1 LAHPSKVPNV
11 VELKQTSVVRPL
23 LGEQMQ
29 DAIEN
34 FRDYYADK
42 FAGGMPNFL
51 GSFGQSIIGQLQ
63 DAIQRPRSTIYL
75 FGNGGSHAICKCLEY
90 ALQAYATSRDLP
102 LRVQTGIDIHK
113 ATWLKTEG
121 SPGMSFIRVLEAEG
135 ADSRDTVVL
144 ISGSGDSDNLC
155 EVVRYAEDRSIPTL
169 AIIGSSRGKLRDLMD
184 PSRCFCV
191 TVEDQQISEDII
203 QSVTYFINQP
213 ITSIEQTQWSEFVC
227 SQAEKLRCVIQQ
239 IPASFIAGMAQA
251 VVDAFCCDKFVWVLG
266 FDHPSLSVCAEHTA
280 HNFNWDAVYLVDDPP
295 KRLISSSPTA
305 CNFSGISN
313 DRRREVIS
321 NLAGV
326 SKAEQRGV
334 ALLYSLNLGNHTLDG
349 LLTKLVDSDVPVF
362 LLSAEGQL
370 AQSHRGV
377 AVHNTA
383 LQEPQIQAGISQ
395 IVGHMLGRVIR
406 MKLMERQ
413 KSGNGISDQSRFL
426 IDFDMAQRRLLDGN

>member
-1 LAHPSKVPNV
+1 
-11 VELKQTSVVRPL
+11 
-23 LGEQMQ
+23 MQ
-29 DAIEN
+29 DAIEC
-34 FRDYYADK
+34 FRNYYADQ
-42 FAGGMPNFL
+42 FAGSMPNFL

-90 ALQAYATSRDLP
+90 GLQAYATSRELP

-155 EVVRYAEDRSIPTL
+155 EVARYAEDHSIPTL
-169 AIIGSSRGKLRDLMD
+169 AIIGSSRGKLRELMD

-203 QSVTYFINQP
+203 QSATYFIDQP
-213 ITSIEQTQWSEFVC
+213 TSMSQSQWREFVW
-227 SQAEKLRCVIQQ
+227 SQAEKLRCAIQQ

-251 VVDAFCCDKFVWVLG
+251 VVDAFCRDKFVWVLG
-266 FDHPSLSVCAEHTA
+266 FDHPALSVCAEHTA

-295 KRLISSSPTA
+295 QRLIASSPTA

-313 DRRREVIS
+313 DRRKEVIS

-326 SKAEQRGV
+326 SKTEQKGV
-334 ALLYSLNLGNHTLDG
+334 ALFYSLNLGNRILDG
-349 LLTKLVDSDVPVF
+349 LLTTLNHNDVPVF
-362 LLSAEGQL
+362 LLSGEGQL
-370 AQSHRGV
+370 TQGHRGV
-377 AVHNTA
+377 AVHKTA

-413 KSGNGISDQSRFL
+413 KSGNKISDHSRFL

>member
-1 LAHPSKVPNV
+1 
-11 VELKQTSVVRPL
+11 
-23 LGEQMQ
+23 MQ
-29 DAIEN
+29 DAIEC

-90 ALQAYATSRDLP
+90 ALQAYATSRALP

-155 EVVRYAEDRSIPTL
+155 EVVRYAEDHSIPTL
-169 AIIGSSRGKLRDLMD
+169 AIIGSSRGKLRELMD

-203 QSVTYFINQP
+203 QSVTYFIDQP
-213 ITSIEQTQWSEFVC
+213 TSISEAQWREFVS
-227 SQAEKLRCVIQQ
+227 SQAEKLRCAIQQ
-239 IPASFIAGMAQA
+239 IPASFIGGMAQA
-251 VVDAFCCDKFVWVLG
+251 VVDAFCRDKFVWVLG

-295 KRLISSSPTA
+295 QRLISSSPTA

-313 DRRREVIS
+313 DRRKEVIS

-326 SKAEQRGV
+326 SKTEQKGV
-334 ALLYSLNLGNHTLDG
+334 GLFYSLNLGNRVLDG
-349 LLTKLVDSDVPVF
+349 LLTQLNRNDVPVF

-370 AQSHRGV
+370 AQSHCGV
-377 AVHNTA
+377 AVHKTA

-413 KSGNGISDQSRFL
+413 KSGNTISDHSRFL
-426 IDFDMAQRRLLDGN
+426 IDYDMAQRRLLDGN